1 MIAQPPTLPAYPR
14 MMELIKSSERS
25 GGWMDEARLVAG
37 GEDVL
42 STLWIE
48 KLWIFMDFLDFVIS

>member
-1 MIAQPPTLPAYPR
+1 MRQ
-14 MMELIKSSERS
+14 
-25 GGWMDEARLVAG
+25 GLVAG

-48 KLWIFMDFLDFVIS
+48 KLWIFMNFLDFVISYIS